1 VSDEVIEVDLPG
13 RESLGVMVL
22 NMDQKVRGGDV
33 PMIIP
38 QYYAYWFVG
47 KDRETPH
54 HLERMFWMAYDR
66 IVRNVAHRW
75 AYLSVAGIRDVD
87 GGRLYIEEIKD
98 FVRDFYPQ
106 ISLQ

>member
-1 VSDEVIEVDLPG
+1 
-13 RESLGVMVL
+13 
-22 NMDQKVRGGDV
+22 
-33 PMIIP
+33 MIIP

-75 AYLSVAGIRDVD
+75 AYLSVAGIRDVV